1 MTVGN
6 VRPVP
11 TPAPRSERR
20 RAPRALAS
28 FQVQLS
34 LADGKPATLKD
45 ISEIGLCC
53 ISPVKVPEMTV
64 LALDFQLP
72 GQATRHRVQ
81 GAVVRC
87 EAARGKPG
95 QFEIA
100 VWFQDVPAATRTALK
115 GFVAHGK
122 PAP

>member
-1 MTVGN
+1 M
-6 VRPVP
+6 P

-28 FQVQLS
+28 FSVQLS

-53 ISPVKVPEMTV
+53 TSPVEVPEMTM
-64 LALDFQLP
+64 LAVDFQLP
-72 GQATRHRVQ
+72 GQAQKHRVQ

-87 EAARGKPG
+87 EPARGRPS

-100 VWFQDVPAATRTALK
+100 VWFQEVPPATRSALK